1 MSLDPIRQNAA
12 TQGALSAFNRLVDFD
27 AASLPTIIADLLR
40 DARASARQDRLST
53 ERSVRAAVDLIERE
67 GRRLL
72 EQSTPAPAPARGG
85 LAAWQI
91 RRIDAHMAEHI
102 EAPLRVSDLAA
113 IAKLSAGYFSK
124 AFAQSYG
131 HGPREHILQLRLE
144 RARAMMVESR
154 EPLGQIAAACGF
166 ADQAHLSTRF
176 RKAYATT
183 PNAWRRL
190 NVGDLPLSAGR
201 VSVGAAF
208 A

>member
-1 MSLDPIRQNAA
+1 MSLDPIRQTAA
-12 TQGALSAFNRLVDFD
+12 TNGALSAFNRLVDFD
-27 AASLPTIIADLLR
+27 AASLPTVIADLLR
-40 DARASARQDRLST
+40 DARAAARQDRTSA

-72 EQSTPAPAPARGG
+72 DQSASAPARGG
-85 LAAWQI
+85 LATWQI
-91 RRIDAHMAEHI
+91 RRIDAYIADHLD
-102 EAPLRVSDLAA
+102 APLRVSDLAA
-113 IAKLSAGYFSK
+113 IVKLSASYFSK

-131 HGPREHILQLRLE
+131 HGAREHILRLRLE

-176 RKAYATT
+176 RQAYATT

-190 NVGDLPLSAGR
+190 NLGDLGLSAGR
-201 VSVGAAF
+201 VAGAAF